1 MTADQLREIVT
12 RKPFRPVA
20 VTAVAGDSY
29 QLEEETDVL
38 HSPRRPELFIFF
50 TEQRMHI
57 VEADEIA
64 SATVL

>member
-1 MTADQLREIVT
+1 MTADQLREIVA

-20 VTAVAGDSY
+20 VTTVAGDIY
-29 QLEEETDVL
+29 ELREEADVL

-50 TEQRMHI
+50 TDERMHL
-57 VEADEIA
+57 VEANEIA